1 MYQAHW
7 GLQTSPFRGCADP
20 ALFHQSPTHEEALAR
35 LEFLVAEHRRLG
47 LLVGPP
53 GSGKSMLLEVF
64 AAHGRRHG
72 WPVALVSMLDVEPTE
87 MLWLLASQ
95 WGFSLE
101 PAATAAALWR
111 RIGDLLIASRHQQ
124 LATVVLADDVDQA
137 DPAVLQHLARLARFD
152 PSAQSRLTIVLAGR
166 NEGMSWLGEPLMG
179 LAELRIALEPWQRED
194 TRSICTTMLAQAG
207 RAVARIHRAGHRPP
221 AREHLRH
228 TPPRLATGRAG
239 AGGRCREAI
248 SSRSTPTWSSRP
260 IKSLALGRCSGPK
273 RV

>member
-95 WGFSLE
+95 WGLSLQ
-101 PAATAAALWR
+101 PAATAASLWR
-111 RIGDLLIASRHQQ
+111 ALGDLLIASRHQQ
-124 LATVVLADDVDQA
+124 LAMVVLADDVDQA

-194 TRSICTTMLAQAG
+194 TEDYLTTMLAQAG
-207 RAVARIHRAGHRPP
+207 RQSPVFTEQAIDRLHAITGG
-221 AREHLRH
+221 
-228 TPPRLATGRAG
+228 TPRRVSQLAELALVAG
-239 AGGRCREAI
+239 AGGNLQQIDANVVESAYQE
-248 SSRSTPTWSSRP
+248 
-260 IKSLALGRCSGPK
+260 LGVGAL
-273 RV
+273 